1 MDERELDL
9 QLANALDE
17 LKWTRQ
23 EVIRLNAENQQLIEK
38 AMRLQSLVQE
48 ALVMY
53 SNVLKA
59 IQ

>member
-9 QLANALDE
+9 QLADALDE